1 MNAIKATVRGG
12 RIELDQ
18 PLDLPDGTEL
28 LIPLP
33 NGTSDENGDEEGWD
47 NSPESIA
54 EWLKWYD
61 SLESLIFTAEE
72 EADTEAWL
80 KKMNDYGGVN
90 RDNGVENLF
99 R

>member
-12 RIELDQ
+12 RIELD
-18 PLDLPDGTEL
+18 LPDSTEL

-33 NGTSDENGDEEGWD
+33 NGAPDENGDEEEGWD
-47 NSPESIA
+47 NSPDGIA

-61 SLESLIFTAEE
+61 SLEPLVFTAEE

-80 KKMNDYGGVN
+80 KKLNDYSAVN
-90 RDNGVENLF
+90 RDKGIEDLF